1 MSDTPKHVTK
11 LRLTP
16 ARAIARVRQLATDTG
31 KLQWSK
37 HVLEQMEARG
47 IDDGDVL
54 KVLRGGDVEEDP
66 IEGKVP
72 GEWKIKLTRRLSN
85 GRVAG
90 VVTVLL
96 ISGRL
101 RLVTAE
107 WEDHR

>member
-1 MSDTPKHVTK
+1 M
-11 LRLTP
+11 TP
-16 ARAIARVRQLATDTG
+16 ALAKARVGEIAKTTAN
-31 KLQWSK
+31 LQWSK
-37 HVLEQMEARG
+37 HILERMAERG
-47 IDDGDVL
+47 IDDSDVL

-66 IEGKVP
+66 TEGANA

-96 ISGRL
+96 SSGRL

-107 WEDHR
+107 WEDQR

>member
-1 MSDTPKHVTK
+1 MSDPKKVAK

-16 ARAIARVRQLATDTG
+16 ARAIARVRQLAADTAN
-31 KLQWSK
+31 LQWSR
-37 HVLEQMEARG
+37 HVLEQMAARG

-54 KVLRGGDVEEDP
+54 KVLRGGEVEEDP
-66 IEGKVP
+66 VEGKIE

-96 ISGRL
+96 VTGKL